1 MFARRPLESGMRGGS
16 TGGVTGPPVRA
27 TTGTI
32 VPAFLERSAALP
44 HLGLGISTEYGA
56 GRQPGALDPRALR
69 RQHPAFAR
77 FLEVGVEIVQ
87 GLDADARA
95 WAADGGAT
103 TYHFLD
109 VNLDEPEDLDP
120 AWLTAVREAIEV
132 LRPAWV
138 CGDAG
143 LWHFGPRDRGQML
156 LLPPVLVPESV
167 EPLAAGIVALREA
180 TGHEVLPENPPGPV
194 FVGPM
199 HVLELFAAVA
209 EAADTG
215 LLLDCAHLAMFQR
228 ARGLPP
234 LAGFDAYPWE
244 RVIELH
250 VAGGTER
257 SVDGL
262 AYVEDD
268 HGAAVLPDTWAIFEG
283 ALARAKNLRAVVV
296 ECERNPIPA
305 VLPLFERVASAWG
318 VPAQ

>member
-1 MFARRPLESGMRGGS
+1 MS
-16 TGGVTGPPVRA
+16 T
-27 TTGTI
+27 
-32 VPAFLERSAALP
+32 FLERSAALP

-56 GRQPGALDPRALR
+56 GRHAGALDPRALR
-69 RQHPAFAR
+69 RLHPAFAS

-95 WAADGGAT
+95 WAAEGGPT

-120 AWLTAVREAIEV
+120 AWLTAVREAIAV
-132 LRPAWV
+132 LRPAWL

-143 LWHFGPRDRGQML
+143 LWHFGARDRGQML

-167 EPLAAGIVALREA
+167 EPLAAGIAALREA
-180 TGHEVLPENPPGPV
+180 TGYEVLPENPPGPI
-194 FVGPM
+194 FVGPL

-228 ARGLPP
+228 ARGLPFD
-234 LAGFDAYPWE
+234 AGFDGFAWE

-250 VAGGTER
+250 VAGGTEHH
-257 SVDGL
+257 VEGL
-262 AYVEDD
+262 SFVEDD
-268 HGAAVLPDTWAIFEG
+268 HGPVVLDDTWAIFEA
-283 ALARAKNLRAVVV
+283 ALSRAGNLRAVVV

-305 VLPLFERVASAWG
+305 VVPLFRRVASAWG
-318 VPAQ
+318 VPGA